1 MLRDNTAF
9 LCAETQD
16 EMYSSGRR
24 RIIYAGY
31 VDSKRLGFVHC
42 VLCCCQCFKDSD
54 KLGETHHNILW
65 EFVQTCS
72 ELEYFLLQT
81 VFVIQTST
89 YFTDCQIF

>member
-1 MLRDNTAF
+1 MKCILRVEDVLLMPGMLIQND
-9 LCAETQD
+9 L
-16 EMYSSGRR
+16 
-24 RIIYAGY
+24 
-31 VDSKRLGFVHC
+31 
-42 VLCCCQCFKDSD
+42 VLCIAFCVAVKDSD